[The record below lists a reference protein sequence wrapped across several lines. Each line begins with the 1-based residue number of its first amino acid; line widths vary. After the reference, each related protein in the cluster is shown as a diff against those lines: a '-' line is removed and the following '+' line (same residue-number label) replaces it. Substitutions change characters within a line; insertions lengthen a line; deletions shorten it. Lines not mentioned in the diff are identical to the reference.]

1 MRDAPMR
8 VLISTSTF
16 PIRADDGL
24 PRFVYDLAE
33 ALAES
38 CEVTCLVPDAVG
50 AAKRERMG
58 AVDVRRFT
66 YFLPRRWQRLAYGH
80 GMRENLRASL
90 LCKLQPPPFVAAQS
104 LATRRLVSAEGIEV
118 VNSHW
123 MIPSGLSTALARGP
137 GGGRAGRFGHVLTVH
152 AADVYMLR
160 GLPFGAAIA
169 RFILDRSD
177 HVFADGSH
185 VRDSLDELV
194 GGTTDAHLQPNG
206 VRVEGFREAAVRPA
220 ASPFPD
226 GYLLFFG
233 RLAEKKGVTYL
244 LQAMPR
250 VLSRHPNL
258 GLVVIGYGPLEGAL
272 RDEARALGIARS
284 VEFAGRKSHAEIG
297 AHLAGSRLAV
307 VPSIIDSH
315 GETEGMPTVVVEA
328 MASGTR
334 VVGSAV
340 DGIPDVIRHG
350 ENGWL
355 CREKDPADL
364 AEKILVALDDPET
377 SGIPGRG
384 LDTAHRFDWSE
395 VAARYVEA
403 FERVRDP
410 GGRG

>member
-1 MRDAPMR
+1 MR

-33 ALAES
+33 SLASS
-38 CEVTCLVPDAVG
+38 CEVTCLVPDAPG
-50 AAKRERMG
+50 AARREQMG
-58 AVDVRRFT
+58 PVDVRRFT

-90 LCKLQPPPFVAAQS
+90 LCKLQPPPFIGIQAR
-104 LATRRLVSAEGIEV
+104 ATRRLVAAQGIEV

-123 MIPSGLSTALARGP
+123 MIPSGLSTAFARGA
-137 GGGRAGRFGHVLTVH
+137 RGRFGHVLTVH

-160 GLPFGAAIA
+160 GLPFGKSLA
-169 RFILDRSD
+169 RFILERSD

-185 VRDSLDELV
+185 VRDSLDALIDGES
-194 GGTTDAHLQPNG
+194 GAHLQPNG
-206 VRVEGFREAAVRPA
+206 VTVELFREAASQPA
-220 ASPFPD
+220 SSPFPA

-233 RLAEKKGVTYL
+233 RLAEKKGVSYL

-250 VLSRHPNL
+250 VLERHPEL
-258 GLVVIGYGPLEGAL
+258 GLVAIGYGPLEDAL
-272 RDEARALGIARS
+272 KAEAVSLGIAGS

-297 AHLAGSRLAV
+297 RFLAGSRLAV

-364 AEKILVALDDPET
+364 AEKILTALDDPET
-377 SGIPGRG
+377 STVPRRS

-403 FERVRDP
+403 FEKVRRP
-410 GGRG
+410 EGRR

>member
-16 PIRADDGL
+16 PLRADDGL

-33 ALAES
+33 ALAEP
-38 CEVTCLVPDAVG
+38 CEVTCLVPDAEG
-50 AAKRERMG
+50 AAKREQMG
-58 AVDVRRFT
+58 PVDVHRFT

-90 LCKLQPPPFVAAQS
+90 VCKLQPPPFVALQAR
-104 LATRRLVSAEGIEV
+104 ATRRLVSAANIDV

-123 MIPSGLSTALARGP
+123 MIPSGLSSALARGS
-137 GGGRAGRFGHVLTVH
+137 GRRGARFGHVLTVH

-160 GLPFGAAIA
+160 GLPLGGAIA

-185 VRDSLDELV
+185 VRDSLDELIDRDS
-194 GGTTDAHLQPNG
+194 GAHLQPNG
-206 VRVEGFREAAVRPA
+206 VSVELFREASRTPA
-220 ASPFPD
+220 SSPFPN

-250 VLSRHPNL
+250 VLERHPGL

-272 RDEARALGIARS
+272 RAEAHSLGIDAA
-284 VEFAGRKSHAEIG
+284 VEFVGRMSHAEIG
-297 AHLAGSRLAV
+297 SHLAGSRLAV

-364 AEKILVALDDPET
+364 AEKILTALDDPET
-377 SGIPGRG
+377 SGIPHRS
-384 LDTAHRFDWSE
+384 LDTANRFAWSE
-395 VAARYVEA
+395 VAARYLEA
-403 FERVRDP
+403 FEAVRE
-410 GGRG
+410 RGAVR